1 MKIIR
6 GFLLIAIVLSFTN
19 CTNSSN
25 LKGTTWA
32 FPDGSADSWSE
43 YSIMEWDG
51 IFNPKNQYIA
61 VKFIDDSNATYYVL
75 KNGSVILETHNIKYF
90 YDKDAE
96 SGFLILTNKENRKL
110 PFKVIKIQNSLWLSS
125 SEQANDVGIFLYKQK
140 RLTY

>member
-51 IFNPKNQYIA
+51 IFNPKTQYIA

-110 PFKVIKIQNSLWLSS
+110 PCKVIKIQNSLWLSS